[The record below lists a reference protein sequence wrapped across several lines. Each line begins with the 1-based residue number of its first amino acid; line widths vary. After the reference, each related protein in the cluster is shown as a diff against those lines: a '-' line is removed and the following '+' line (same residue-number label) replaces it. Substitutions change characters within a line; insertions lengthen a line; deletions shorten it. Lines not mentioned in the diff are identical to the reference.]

1 MRTIRLT
8 SFNFVLFF
16 ALGVTAAVGQEPF
29 SIEPTPKDEAKSL
42 PAPLR
47 QLLDEPG
54 VRLLSP
60 VNGQNTI
67 VVEVWWRR
75 AVPLEKNGPTPGD
88 VVYGDLKVGTL
99 LGVLRFPPEASDR
112 FREDFRDQKLKPGFY
127 TMRYA
132 QMPSDHAHKNANRYR
147 DTLILSRVSVDTEYM
162 KVLSVDE
169 MLAKSR
175 LASRSRHPAVLSL
188 VPVRTV
194 YKDFP
199 KAIADN
205 SGLCILQS
213 KIHGQKAHGKASDLE
228 MAVILVT
235 PEVEEGGS

>member
-1 MRTIRLT
+1 MRLSLLNIL
-8 SFNFVLFF
+8 LFLM
-16 ALGVTAAVGQEPF
+16 LGIGTARAQEPF
-29 SIEPTPKDEAKSL
+29 SIEPTPKDGTASL
-42 PAPLR
+42 PAAL
-47 QLLDEPG
+47 QAVLDEPG
-54 VRLLSP
+54 SRLLSP

-67 VVEVWWRR
+67 VAEVWWRKG
-75 AVPLEKNGPTPGD
+75 VPLEKTSASSD
-88 VVYGDLKVGTL
+88 DIVYGNLKVGTL

-112 FREDFRDQKLKPGFY
+112 FREDFRDQKLRPGFY

-132 QMPSDHAHKNANRYR
+132 QIPTDRAHKDANRYR
-147 DTLILSRVSVDTEYM
+147 DAVILSRVSVDTEYT

-169 MLAKSR
+169 MLKQSR
-175 LASRSRHPAVLSL
+175 LASRTPHPAVLSL

-199 KAIADN
+199 KAVADN

-213 KIHGQKAHGKASDLE
+213 KIHAETSDGHSSELPI
-228 MAVILVT
+228 AVILVT